1 MIKFSWEA
9 KTLKTKEQM
18 SEAFLTGAILSVV
31 GGYFDA
37 YTYIARGGVFAN
49 AQTGNIVLL
58 GVKLM
63 QGDFLKALTYFIP
76 IFAFVLG
83 VFVAEYIKKFGN
95 SRHLHWRQIIILI
108 EILIVT
114 IAAFMPNGEKGFKTY
129 DMIVNIAISFICSL
143 QVQSFRKIHG
153 IACATTMCTGNM
165 RSFADHLVHYAD
177 TKEKQSLKNAVKYF
191 LINLFFIIGAI
202 ISAFLTNIFNEFSVI
217 FCIIG
222 LLAVFLL
229 MFKKPFETT
238 H

>member
-1 MIKFSWEA
+1 
-9 KTLKTKEQM
+9 M

-63 QGDFLKALTYFIP
+63 EGDFLKALTYFIP

-83 VFVAEYIKKFGN
+83 VFVAEYIKKVGN
-95 SRHLHWRQIIILI
+95 SKHLHWRQIIILI

-114 IAAFMPNGEKGFKTY
+114 AAAFIPNGDKGFKTC

-165 RSFADHLVHYAD
+165 RSFADNLVQYND
-177 TKEKQSLKNAVKYF
+177 TKNKKKKKNAFKYF
-191 LINLFFIIGAI
+191 MINLFFIIGAI
-202 ISAFLTNIFNEFSVI
+202 ISAPITKTFGKMSVI
-217 FCIIG
+217 FCVGG
-222 LLAVFLL
+222 LLAVFIL
-229 MFKKPFETT
+229 MFKKPFESNK
-238 H
+238 

>member
-1 MIKFSWEA
+1 
-9 KTLKTKEQM
+9 M
-18 SEAFLTGAILSVV
+18 SESFLTGAILSVI

-63 QGDFLKALTYFIP
+63 QGDLLKALTYFIP

-95 SRHLHWRQIIILI
+95 SKHLHWRQLIILI
-108 EILIVT
+108 EIIIVT
-114 IAAFMPNGEKGFKTY
+114 AAAFMPNGEKGFNTF
-129 DMIVNIAISFICSL
+129 DMIVNISISFVCAL
-143 QVQSFRKIHG
+143 QVQTFRKIHG
-153 IACATTMCTGNM
+153 IMCATTMCTGNM
-165 RSFADHLVHYAD
+165 RSFADNLVHYTD
-177 TKEKQSLKNAVKYF
+177 TKDKQSLKNAMKYF

-202 ISAFLTNIFNEFSVI
+202 ISAFLTNIFGEFSVI
-217 FCIIG
+217 FCILG
-222 LLAVFLL
+222 LSAVFIL
-229 MFKKPFETT
+229 MFKKPSENT

>member
-1 MIKFSWEA
+1 
-9 KTLKTKEQM
+9 M
-18 SEAFLTGAILSVV
+18 SESFLTGAILSVI

-63 QGDFLKALTYFIP
+63 QGDLLKALTYFIP

-95 SRHLHWRQIIILI
+95 SKHLHWRQLIILI
-108 EILIVT
+108 EIIIVT
-114 IAAFMPNGEKGFKTY
+114 AAAFMPNGEKGFKTF
-129 DMIVNIAISFICSL
+129 DMIVNISISFVCAL
-143 QVQSFRKIHG
+143 QVQTFRKIHG
-153 IACATTMCTGNM
+153 IMCATTMCTGNM
-165 RSFADHLVHYAD
+165 RSFADNLVHYTD
-177 TKEKQSLKNAVKYF
+177 TKDKQSLKNAMKYF

-202 ISAFLTNIFNEFSVI
+202 ISAFLTNIFGEFSVI
-217 FCIIG
+217 FCILG
-222 LLAVFLL
+222 LSAVFIL
-229 MFKKPFETT
+229 MFKKPSENT

>member
-1 MIKFSWEA
+1 MKIHHTEK
-9 KTLKTKEQM
+9 QM
-18 SEAFLTGAILSVV
+18 SESFLTGAILSVI

-63 QGDFLKALTYFIP
+63 QGDLLKALTYFIP

-95 SRHLHWRQIIILI
+95 SKHLHWRQLIILI
-108 EILIVT
+108 EIIIVT
-114 IAAFMPNGEKGFKTY
+114 AAAFMPNGEKGFKTF
-129 DMIVNIAISFICSL
+129 DMIVNISISFVCAL
-143 QVQSFRKIHG
+143 QVQTFRKIHG
-153 IACATTMCTGNM
+153 IMCATTMCTGNM
-165 RSFADHLVHYAD
+165 RSFADNLVHYTD
-177 TKEKQSLKNAVKYF
+177 TKDKQSLKNAMKYF

-202 ISAFLTNIFNEFSVI
+202 ISAFLTNIFGEFSVI
-217 FCIIG
+217 FCILG
-222 LLAVFLL
+222 LSAVFIL
-229 MFKKPFETT
+229 MFKKPSENT

>member
-1 MIKFSWEA
+1 MK
-9 KTLKTKEQM
+9 KYHTKEQM
-18 SEAFLTGAILSVV
+18 SEAFLTGAILSIV

-37 YTYIARGGVFAN
+37 YTYIARGKVFAN

-63 QGDFLKALTYFIP
+63 EGDFLKALTYFIP

-83 VFVAEYIKKFGN
+83 VFVAEYIKKVGN
-95 SRHLHWRQIIILI
+95 SKHLHWRQIIILI

-114 IAAFMPNGEKGFKTY
+114 VAAFLPNGEKGFKTY

-153 IACATTMCTGNM
+153 ITCATTMCTGNM
-165 RSFADHLVHYAD
+165 RSFADNLVQYTD
-177 TKEKQSLKNAVKYF
+177 TKNKQFLKNAFKYF
-191 LINLFFIIGAI
+191 MINLFFIVGAV
-202 ISAFLTNIFNEFSVI
+202 ISAFLTNIFGEFSVM
-217 FCIIG
+217 FCVGG
-222 LLAVFLL
+222 LSAVFLL
-229 MFKKPFETT
+229 MFKKPFESDI

>member
-1 MIKFSWEA
+1 
-9 KTLKTKEQM
+9 M

-63 QGDFLKALTYFIP
+63 EGDFLKALTYFIP

-83 VFVAEYIKKFGN
+83 VFVAEYIRKVGN
-95 SRHLHWRQIIILI
+95 SKHLHWRQIIILI

-114 IAAFMPNGEKGFKTY
+114 AAAFMPNGEKGFKTC
-129 DMIVNIAISFICSL
+129 DMIVNIAISFVCSL

-165 RSFADHLVHYAD
+165 RSFADNLVQYTD
-177 TKEKQSLKNAVKYF
+177 TKNKQFLKNAVKYF
-191 LINLFFIIGAI
+191 MINLFFIAGAI
-202 ISAFLTNIFNEFSVI
+202 ISAPITNIFGEMSVI
-217 FCIIG
+217 FCVIG
-222 LLAVFLL
+222 LLTVLIL
-229 MFKKPFETT
+229 MFIKPFENEQ
-238 H
+238 

>member
-1 MIKFSWEA
+1 MKIRHTEK
-9 KTLKTKEQM
+9 QM
-18 SEAFLTGAILSVV
+18 SESFLTGAILSVI

-63 QGDFLKALTYFIP
+63 QGDLLKALTYFIP

-95 SRHLHWRQIIILI
+95 SKHLHWRQLIILI
-108 EILIVT
+108 EIIIVT
-114 IAAFMPNGEKGFKTY
+114 AAAFMPNGEKGFKTF
-129 DMIVNIAISFICSL
+129 DMIVNISISFVCAL
-143 QVQSFRKIHG
+143 QVQTFRKIHG
-153 IACATTMCTGNM
+153 IMCATTMCTGNM
-165 RSFADHLVHYAD
+165 RSFADNLVHYTD
-177 TKEKQSLKNAVKYF
+177 TKDKQSLKNAMKYF

-202 ISAFLTNIFNEFSVI
+202 ISAFLTNIFGEFSVI
-217 FCIIG
+217 FCILG
-222 LLAVFLL
+222 LSAVFIL
-229 MFKKPFETT
+229 MFKKPSENT